1 MTLQNWKKNLG
12 LGNLNKGHKWH
23 KDNHKWC
30 LHANF
35 KKTCPF
41 KIDFLKTNLETKNET
56 YGSSHNH

>member
-1 MTLQNWKKNLG
+1 MNDFLTTSQNWKKNLG
-12 LGNLNKGHKWH
+12 LGNVNKGHKWH

-41 KIDFLKTNLETKNET
+41 KIILKKTNL
-56 YGSSHNH
+56 